1 MDEKPHPPK
10 IATRL
15 LNILDIFCKAECREK
30 FPIDVDMLS
39 YEAANIFQWDDPI
52 SEILELNVGKFEGAL
67 LKKEKSNQWV
77 MLYNPSIES
86 AGRILFTKA
95 HELGHYVLHKSL
107 QEEFRCGK
115 EDLQSYS
122 IDSIEAEANRF
133 SSYLLMPIDDFRQQ
147 INMADLM
154 QSLSLCAQ
162 RYGVSLTAAILK
174 WLEFT
179 EESAVFI
186 YSRDSFMNWASSSKV
201 AAKNGAYFRTKS
213 NVIPIPENSLAGNSF
228 ITEEKFGEKLRASVW
243 FEHAHEDAHLTE
255 YKIFSE
261 KYDHVLTLLVLPRN
275 LEVRPPKNLD

>member
-15 LNILDIFCKAECREK
+15 LNILDVFCKAECREK

-52 SEILELNVGKFEGAL
+52 SDILELNVGKFEGAL
-67 LKKEKSNQWV
+67 LKKEESSQWV

-107 QEEFRCGK
+107 QEGFQCGK

-122 IDSIEAEANRF
+122 SDSIEAEANRF

-147 INMADLM
+147 MNIADLM
-154 QSLSLCAQ
+154 QSLSFCAQ

-186 YSRDSFMNWASSSKV
+186 YSRDGFMNWASSSKV
-201 AAKNGAYFRTKS
+201 AARNGAYFRTKS
-213 NVIPIPENSLAGNSF
+213 TVIPIPENSLAGNSF
-228 ITEEKFGEKLRASVW
+228 ITEEKSGEKLRASVW
-243 FEHAHEDAHLTE
+243 FEHAHKDAHLTE

-275 LEVRPPKNLD
+275 LEVRPPKHLD

>member
-1 MDEKPHPPK
+1 MDEKPRPPK

-15 LNILDIFCKAECREK
+15 LNILDVFCKAECREK

-52 SEILELNVGKFEGAL
+52 SDILELNVGKFEGAL
-67 LKKEKSNQWV
+67 LKKEESNQWV

-95 HELGHYVLHKSL
+95 HELGHYVLHKSV
-107 QEEFRCGK
+107 QDGFKCGK
-115 EDLQSYS
+115 EDLQSYNS
-122 IDSIEAEANRF
+122 DSIEAEANRF

-154 QSLSLCAQ
+154 QSLSFCAQ

-186 YSRDSFMNWASSSKV
+186 YSRDGFMNWASSSKV
-201 AAKNGAYFRTKS
+201 AARNGAYFRTKS
-213 NVIPIPENSLAGNSF
+213 TVIPIPENSLAGNSF
-228 ITEEKFGEKLRASVW
+228 IIEEKSGEKLRASVW
-243 FEHAHEDAHLTE
+243 FEHAHKDAHLTE

-275 LEVRPPKNLD
+275 LEVRPPKHLD

>member
-15 LNILDIFCKAECREK
+15 LNILDVFCKAECREK

-228 ITEEKFGEKLRASVW
+228 ITEEKSGEKLSASVW
-243 FEHAHEDAHLTE
+243 FEHAHKDAHLTE
-255 YKIFSE
+255 YKISSE

-275 LEVRPPKNLD
+275 LEVRPPKYLD

>member
-15 LNILDIFCKAECREK
+15 LNILDVFCKAECRDK

-52 SEILELNVGKFEGAL
+52 SNIIELNVGKFEGAL
-67 LKKEKSNQWV
+67 LKKEESNQWV

-86 AGRILFTKA
+86 TGRILFTKA

-107 QEEFRCGK
+107 KDGFKCGK
-115 EDLQSYS
+115 EDIQSYS
-122 IDSIEAEANRF
+122 SDSIEAEANRF

-186 YSRDSFMNWASSSKV
+186 YSRDGFMNWASSSKV
-201 AAKNGAYFRTKS
+201 AARNGAYFRTKS
-213 NVIPIPENSLAGNSF
+213 TVIPIPENSLAGNSF
-228 ITEEKFGEKLRASVW
+228 ITEEKSGEKLRASVW
-243 FEHAHEDAHLTE
+243 FEHAHKDAHLTE

>member
-15 LNILDIFCKAECREK
+15 LNILDVFCKAECREK

-52 SEILELNVGKFEGAL
+52 SDILEISVGKFEGAL
-67 LKKEKSNQWV
+67 LKKENSNQWV

-107 QEEFRCGK
+107 QDGFECGN
-115 EDLQSYS
+115 EDLQSYNS
-122 IDSIEAEANRF
+122 DSIEAEANRF

-154 QSLSLCAQ
+154 RSLSFCAQ

-179 EESAVFI
+179 EESAVLI
-186 YSRDSFMNWASSSKV
+186 NSRDGFMNWASASKT

-213 NVIPIPENSLAGNSF
+213 IITPIPESSIAGNSF
-228 ITEEKFGEKLRASVW
+228 IVEEKVGEKLRANIW
-243 FEHAHEDAHLTE
+243 FEHAHKEAYLTE
-255 YKIFSE
+255 YKISSE
-261 KYDHVLTLLVLPRN
+261 KYDHVLTLLLLPRS
-275 LEVRPPKNLD
+275 LEVRPPKYLD

>member
-15 LNILDIFCKAECREK
+15 LNILDVFCKAECREK

-52 SEILELNVGKFEGAL
+52 SDILELNVGKFEGAL
-67 LKKEKSNQWV
+67 LKKEKSSQWV

-228 ITEEKFGEKLRASVW
+228 ITEEKFGEKLSASVW
-243 FEHAHEDAHLTE
+243 FEHAHKDAHLTE

-275 LEVRPPKNLD
+275 LEVRPPKHLD